1 MVPPKGRP
9 VASTTLRGSSDPLI
23 RCSAAVPV
31 ETTESTRT
39 FREQGVVVTCR
50 LMKIRVGSS
59 FWQPGFPQSLL
70 VQRQIFSAP
79 IRAKHVFEIRNTQR
93 GI

>member
-1 MVPPKGRP
+1 MVRPKGRP
-9 VASTTLRGSSDPLI
+9 VASATLCGSSDPVI
-23 RCSAAVPV
+23 RCSVAVPV
-31 ETTESTRT
+31 ESTESIRT

-50 LMKIRVGSS
+50 LRKIRVGLS
-59 FWQPGFPQSLL
+59 FWQSGFPQSLL